1 MAGLAR
7 THAQASA
14 GPSVASLAILNRAHR
29 LTVRFRA
36 RIPALP
42 LENDQC
48 APFPPGHG
56 RPQPSAAAAAG
67 GKRADRGHSGLLP
80 GCQHAWVHA
89 ASASTDAEQ
98 LILLVCE
105 TLTGI
110 DVSRVPE
117 LLQT

>member
-1 MAGLAR
+1 MTSVHPFRPGMADPSSAQLLLQAR
-7 THAQASA
+7 DMC
-14 GPSVASLAILNRAHR
+14 GY
-29 LTVRFRA
+29 
-36 RIPALP
+36 
-42 LENDQC
+42 
-48 APFPPGHG
+48 
-56 RPQPSAAAAAG
+56 
-67 GKRADRGHSGLLP
+67 RGHHDSGLLP

-98 LILLVCE
+98 AILLVCE

>member
-1 MAGLAR
+1 MGMADPSS
-7 THAQASA
+7 AQQLLQA
-14 GPSVASLAILNRAHR
+14 GH
-29 LTVRFRA
+29 VRIEV
-36 RIPALP
+36 IPA
-42 LENDQC
+42 
-48 APFPPGHG
+48 
-56 RPQPSAAAAAG
+56 
-67 GKRADRGHSGLLP
+67 GLLP
-80 GCQHAWVHA
+80 GFQHAWVHA